1 VQKPGGRVQ
10 GRVPAR
16 LRFSRR
22 VAPWLALVLLSG
34 CAATLPP
41 SAPSPLLGQALPDFR
56 RPTLAHGDL
65 TAGQL
70 RGRPVVVK
78 FFAEYCEPCKRTLG
92 AAQRLSLEHADVQ
105 FVGVSEDEYAA
116 TAERVVKHHGL
127 TFPVVLDRG
136 HVLQGRFRVREMPVT
151 FLADASG
158 VVRWVGGPAQTE
170 EELADALAAIR

>member
-1 VQKPGGRVQ
+1 MS
-10 GRVPAR
+10 GRVPDR
-16 LRFSRR
+16 LSVSRR
-22 VAPWLALVLLSG
+22 AALALALPLLAQ
-34 CAATLPP
+34 CAAALPA
-41 SAPSPLLGQALPDFR
+41 SAPSALLGKALPEFR

-65 TAGQL
+65 HATRL

-92 AAQRLSLEHADVQ
+92 AAQRLALEHPEVQ
-105 FVGVSEDEYAA
+105 FVGVSEDEYQA

-151 FLADASG
+151 FVADSAG
-158 VVRWVGGPAQTE
+158 IVRWVGGPAQTE
-170 EELADALAAIR
+170 DELADALAAVR

>member
-1 VQKPGGRVQ
+1 MSR
-10 GRVPAR
+10 RMSAR
-16 LRFSRR
+16 LSLSRR
-22 VAPWLALVLLSG
+22 AALSLVLPVVVA
-34 CAATLPP
+34 CAAGLPP
-41 SAPSPLLGQALPDFR
+41 SAPSPLLGKSLPEIR

-65 TAGQL
+65 HAARL

-92 AAQRLSLEHADVQ
+92 AAQRLSVEHPGVQ
-105 FVGVSEDEYAA
+105 FVGVSEDEYQA
-116 TAERVVKHHGL
+116 TAEKLVKHHGL

-151 FLADASG
+151 FIADSTG

-170 EELADALAAIR
+170 EELAEALAAVR

>member
-1 VQKPGGRVQ
+1 MS
-10 GRVPAR
+10 AR
-16 LRFSRR
+16 LKFSRR
-22 VAPWLALVLLSG
+22 VTPWLALVLLSA
-34 CAATLPP
+34 CTATLPP

-56 RPTLAHGDL
+56 RPTLSHGDL
-65 TAGQL
+65 SVAKL

-105 FVGVSEDEYAA
+105 FVGVSEDEYSA

-151 FLADASG
+151 FVADRAG
-158 VVRWVGGPAQTE
+158 IVRWVGGPAQTE
-170 EELADALAAIR
+170 AELADALAAIR

>member
-1 VQKPGGRVQ
+1 MCERMRARVN
-10 GRVPAR
+10 
-16 LRFSRR
+16 LSRR
-22 VAPWLALVLLSG
+22 VLLFGLPLLAACS
-34 CAATLPP
+34 ASLPP
-41 SAPSPLLGQALPDFR
+41 SAPSPLLGKSLPEIR

-65 TAGQL
+65 DARRL

-92 AAQRLSLEHADVQ
+92 AAQRLSLEHPGVQ
-105 FVGVSEDEYAA
+105 FVGVSEDEYQA
-116 TAERVVKHHGL
+116 TAEKLVKHHGL

-151 FLADASG
+151 FVADSTG

-170 EELADALAAIR
+170 DELADAIAAVR